1 MKLYELTGQYLELLE
16 MAETEDIDP
25 QILKDTL
32 EGVEG
37 EIENKADNY
46 AKVLRTIG
54 GEITS
59 IQAEIDRLAA
69 RKSAMENNVKKIKA
83 SLQEAM
89 NATGKRK
96 FSTDIFSFY
105 IQKNPASVSVKDAN
119 KIPKKFFKK
128 PEPVL
133 DKMALKEFLAENGP
147 QKYAELVQTESLRI
161 R

>member
-1 MKLYELTGQYLELLE
+1 MTLYELTGQYLELLE
-16 MAETEDIDP
+16 MAEEEDIDP
-25 QILKDTL
+25 KTLSDTL
-32 EGVEG
+32 DGIDG
-37 EIENKADNY
+37 EIEEKAENY
-46 AKVLRTIG
+46 AKVLRSIS

-69 RKSAMENNVKKIKA
+69 RKSVMENNVKKIKT

-89 NATGKRK
+89 IATGKRK
-96 FSTDIFSFY
+96 FSTNIFSFY
-105 IQKNPASVSVKDAN
+105 IQKNPASVSVKDAA
-119 KIPKKFFKK
+119 KVPKKFFKK
-128 PEPVL
+128 LEPVL